1 MSKRSAVAVACV
13 IFFGYGL
20 ILSGI
25 GPALPE
31 LAARTAS
38 SLADLGGIFTA
49 VFFGTLV
56 TQLVTGPITDRMGR
70 RPVILVGLL
79 LLALGTFGATGC
91 RHLFWTLSS
100 MAFAGLGA
108 GALVVTNNL
117 LAAQLFPERNRSV
130 LNLVNVFYGTG
141 AGLGP
146 MLAGQSLRLFGTA
159 LLSAWAGAA
168 LLLLLLGA
176 IIRLPGVHTSAP
188 EAAPERARPV
198 WQSPALW
205 MLGALTLL
213 YGGMETGIG
222 GWATVYMQRT
232 TGQDGATAALTAS
245 AFWLALT
252 GGRMIG
258 TFAGLRVTSTTML
271 TTCIGL
277 ALGGTLL
284 LWAGIGNAPLST
296 AAVLVIGLAFGPI
309 YPTALAV
316 TATTFR
322 RGTGTATSVV
332 MALASTGGM
341 IVPWLLL
348 VLLECG
354 PAFSTLLIVAGAA
367 SMLALHIGTIVPT
380 TVSRPGT
387 REKNADADK

>member
-13 IFFGYGL
+13 LFFGYGL
-20 ILSGI
+20 ILSGL

-49 VFFGTLV
+49 LFFGALV
-56 TQLVTGPITDRMGR
+56 TQLVTGPITDRVGQ
-70 RPVILVGLL
+70 RPVMLVGLL
-79 LLALGTFGATGC
+79 LLVLGTFGAT
-91 RHLFWTLSS
+91 RSHLLFLTFSS
-100 MAFAGLGA
+100 MVFAGLG
-108 GALVVTNNL
+108 GGTLVVTNNL

-130 LNLVNVFYGTG
+130 LNLVNVFYGIG
-141 AGLGP
+141 AVLGP

-176 IIRLPGVHTSAP
+176 IVRLPDVHTSAH
-188 EAAPERARPV
+188 EAAPAQARPV

-205 MLGALTLL
+205 RLGALALL

-232 TGQDGATAALTAS
+232 TAQDGATAALTAS

-258 TFAGLRVTSTTML
+258 TFAGMRITSTTML
-271 TTCIGL
+271 TICIGL
-277 ALGGTLL
+277 TLGGALL
-284 LWAGIGNAPLST
+284 LRAGIGNALFSS
-296 AAVLVIGLAFGPI
+296 AAVVIIGLAFGPI

-316 TATTFR
+316 TTATFR

-348 VLLECG
+348 VLLERG
-354 PAFSTLLIVAGAA
+354 PAFSTLLIVAGAV
-367 SMLALHIGTIVPT
+367 SMLALHIGRGL
-380 TVSRPGT
+380 SGS
-387 REKNADADK
+387 E

>member
-20 ILSGI
+20 IISGI

-49 VFFGTLV
+49 VFFGALV
-56 TQLVTGPITDRMGR
+56 TQLVTGPITDRMGQ
-70 RPVILVGLL
+70 RPVMLVGLL
-79 LLALGTFGATGC
+79 LLALGTFGATWS
-91 RHLFWTLSS
+91 HLLFLTFSS
-100 MAFAGLGA
+100 MVFAGFGA
-108 GALVVTNNL
+108 GTLVVTNNL
-117 LAAQLFPERNRSV
+117 LAAQLFPERNTSM
-130 LNLVNVFYGTG
+130 LNLVNVFYGIG
-141 AGLGP
+141 AVLGP
-146 MLAGQSLRLFGTA
+146 LLAGQSLRLFGTA

-168 LLLLLLGA
+168 LLLLLVGA
-176 IIRLPGVHTSAP
+176 IIRLPDVHTSAH
-188 EAAPERARPV
+188 EAAPAQARPV

-205 MLGALTLL
+205 MLGALAFL

-232 TGQDGATAALTAS
+232 TAQDGATAALTAS

-258 TFAGLRVTSTTML
+258 TFAGMRITSTTML
-271 TTCIGL
+271 TICIGL
-277 ALGGTLL
+277 TLGGALL
-284 LWAGIGNAPLST
+284 LRAGIGNALLST
-296 AAVLVIGLAFGPI
+296 AAVVIIGLAFGPI
-309 YPTALAV
+309 YPTTLAF
-316 TATTFR
+316 TAATFR

-341 IVPWLLL
+341 FVPWLLL
-348 VLLECG
+348 GLLERG
-354 PAFSTLLIVAGAA
+354 PAYSTLLIVAGAV
-367 SMLALHIGTIVPT
+367 SMLALHIGRGL
-380 TVSRPGT
+380 SGS
-387 REKNADADK
+387 E